1 MPPAELDPFQ
11 AFLKGS
17 ELFFKQSGDEIGKAF
32 DSVAQALSLP
42 KTAEEQPTEAHPE
55 SLASAPAAAP
65 AVEAP
70 FLAPA
75 PAVAVKPE
83 PSTGV
88 APSPAAGVISEDAA
102 VPEEQSTAAPETPV
116 VAEVERS
123 CSAVE
128 TATTATVE
136 EPMVDFSKKK
146 KKKKKK
152 PTQDAD
158 EAGGDEPTHPNKE
171 GGDTFERVR
180 HAAPL
185 AAARAEEEAEDAPPK
200 KGKKKD
206 GAAAAVA
213 LAQALAQAQLNE
225 DALLEAAIA
234 ENQKRAEASQAT
246 APDTKRPTG
255 AKRGIKVR

>member
-42 KTAEEQPTEAHPE
+42 KKAEEQPTEARPE

-102 VPEEQSTAAPETPV
+102 VNHS
-116 VAEVERS
+116 
-123 CSAVE
+123 
-128 TATTATVE
+128 
-136 EPMVDFSKKK
+136 
-146 KKKKKK
+146 
-152 PTQDAD
+152 
-158 EAGGDEPTHPNKE
+158 
-171 GGDTFERVR
+171 
-180 HAAPL
+180 
-185 AAARAEEEAEDAPPK
+185 
-200 KGKKKD
+200 
-206 GAAAAVA
+206 
-213 LAQALAQAQLNE
+213 
-225 DALLEAAIA
+225 
-234 ENQKRAEASQAT
+234 
-246 APDTKRPTG
+246 
-255 AKRGIKVR
+255 